1 MKTTST
7 SDEPAREIILADGL
21 NFPEGPAFDQKGRLW
36 FVELKAGII
45 ACYEDGH
52 VRRFEAGGTPN
63 GIAIDHRGV
72 LWFCDAGQCSIRTF
86 DPRSQVFATVCDS
99 VNGQPLNKPN
109 DLAFDSAG
117 NLLFTC
123 PGDSRTEPTGY
134 VCCRK
139 PNGEVFKIREG
150 MFFPNGLALMDAGRA
165 LVVAETYRQRLWRGA
180 WDVQTCTWT
189 NAGPWVENMG
199 GAPGPDGMA
208 VHESGALAVAI
219 YGAGHLRVVGADGQL
234 GPTIEVA
241 GKNPTNVAYDPTKRL
256 GLVVTEAEQGRLIL
270 RFQNDFGQPLF
281 DGRRQYQPLSQPFH
295 ICPRRAGSHLDLNG
309 EWTLSQMPDDQ
320 PPALADAIPVRVPDS
335 VQWSLHEAGRLPHP
349 YEGDNTILYR
359 GLDRRTWRYER
370 RFRITPEQRGQ
381 LAFLCFD
388 GVDYDAVVWLNGQ
401 PLGAH
406 EGMFGGPVV
415 EVSSLLKYDEE
426 NQLVVEVHSGIDAL
440 NEDGKSIWLE
450 TGRLIKPWHWRMS
463 AGHTDRFTV
472 GIWRGVRIEFVASA
486 HLERPFL
493 VTEAIDG
500 CRASLSLNVEA
511 FCDAHSL
518 QSAPEPILGGVQL
531 NYMPS
536 HLNTVVPGE
545 WQLRVVLTSRR
556 DPRRVH
562 TEWVDV
568 RMSPGRNWLRHSF
581 EIEDALLWWP
591 NGLGCQD
598 LYDVEIALLRDGEQ
612 TDSLAFAA
620 GIRTIASERSP
631 GPQSRDRWDDWQFV
645 ANGRPF
651 FAKGVNWAP
660 IDYFLHLPREQY
672 RWMLELARD
681 AGIQLIRV
689 NAYGLIETE
698 EFYDL
703 CDEFGILVWQDFVI
717 ANAGASNFP
726 LDVWKN
732 QILMNLFRLRNR
744 ASLAVYCGGN
754 EFNAYSPQ
762 HSAAIGVLEA
772 AITDFDG
779 TRIFR
784 RVSPDHGSVHEYPDC
799 DATWLQHFYRWFPF
813 LAEIGVHSFPH
824 ADSLRRL
831 IRAEELDHPLVN
843 ICDDDFA
850 DAHPQLTHHFAEY
863 WNYRNSRWPRI
874 LNYAS
879 AFADVSA
886 PNIEDL
892 CEASQMA
899 AAEFYQMFSDAAQA
913 NYPITTGLMPWVFAR
928 PFLQVA
934 MQLVDAS
941 GSPIPSYYALRRSYE
956 PTHAIIQFPHLLWA
970 PGEQMPVTMKAMHS
984 GEAMPVNW
992 SLRVLDA
999 GFAPQWERS
1008 GRAMLS
1014 AGPSVHTFLT
1024 DAFEIPAG
1032 FAESLFCLIG
1042 ELSDDSGALIS
1053 RSVYWPRCLDRM
1065 KEDAFRESYRAKAQ
1079 TALRFENG
1087 PWLKPQVA
1095 ATRTTLRAE
1104 YRQAQDGQNAGMLV
1118 SNTGNV
1124 PAFPVNV
1131 RTASGQILAASDA
1144 YFLLMPGE
1152 SRLLGIRVRG
1162 SAPITGLTVSAW
1174 NAEPVEIPLSYAKTA
1189 SCGSAETM
1197 TTSYAQKEPI

>member
-1 MKTTST
+1 MKT
-7 SDEPAREIILADGL
+7 EPASAKILAEGL

-52 VRRFEAGGTPN
+52 VRRFEAGGAPN
-63 GIAIDHRGV
+63 GIAIDHCGV
-72 LWFCDAGQCSIRTF
+72 LWFCDAGERSIRTF
-86 DPRSQVFATVCDS
+86 DPRSEVFATVCDS
-99 VNGQPLNKPN
+99 VDGQPLNKPN

-139 PNGEVFKIREG
+139 PGGEVFKIREG
-150 MFFPNGLALMDAGRA
+150 MFFPNGLVLMDAGRS

-180 WDVQTCTWT
+180 WDADTCTWSD
-189 NAGPWVENMG
+189 ARPWAENLG

-208 VHESGALAVAI
+208 VHEGGALMAAI
-219 YGAGHLRVVGADGQL
+219 YGGGHVQIIGQNGNLAG
-234 GPTIEVA
+234 TIKVA
-241 GKNPTNVAYDPTKRL
+241 GKNPTNVAFDPSGRL
-256 GLVVTEAEQGRLIL
+256 GLVVTEAEQGRLISL
-270 RFQNDFGQPLF
+270 HRDSGHPLF
-281 DGRRQYQPLSQPFH
+281 DGRRQDPPLSQPFH
-295 ICPRRAGSHLDLNG
+295 IWPRKANSHLDLNG
-309 EWTLSQMPDDQ
+309 EWSLSQLPDDQ
-320 PPALADAIPVRVPDS
+320 PPALAETIPVTVPDS
-335 VQWSLHEAGRLPHP
+335 VQWSLYEAGRLPHP
-349 YEGDNTILYR
+349 YVGDNTHLYR
-359 GLDRRTWRYER
+359 GLDRRNWRYER
-370 RFRITPEQRGQ
+370 RFQVAPDQHGR

-388 GVDYDAVVWLNGQ
+388 GVDYDAVVWLNGR

-415 EVSSLLKYDEE
+415 EVSSLLKSDEE
-426 NQLVVEVHSGIDAL
+426 NELVVEVHSGIDAQ
-440 NEDGKSIWLE
+440 NEGGQSVGFE
-450 TGRLIKPWHWRMS
+450 TGRLIKPWYWRFRT
-463 AGHTDRFTV
+463 GDTDRFTV
-472 GIWRGVRIEFVASA
+472 GIWRGVRIEFVSPA

-493 VTEAIDG
+493 VTEVIDG
-500 CRASLSLNVEA
+500 RRASLALNVEA

-518 QSAPEPILGGVQL
+518 QSAPDPKGLSINPL
-531 NYMPS
+531 NYQPAN
-536 HLNTVVPGE
+536 LNTAAPGK
-545 WQLRVVLTSRR
+545 WQLRIVLTSRG
-556 DPRRVH
+556 DSRRVH
-562 TEWVDV
+562 TELVDV
-568 RMSPGRNWLRHSF
+568 AMSPGRNWLRHSF

-591 NGLGCQD
+591 NGLGSQD

-612 TDSLAFAA
+612 TDSLSFAA
-620 GIRTIASERSP
+620 GIRTITTARSP

-645 ANGRPF
+645 ANGQPF

-717 ANAGASNFP
+717 ANTRSSNFP

-732 QILMNLFRLRNR
+732 QILTNIFRLRNR

-754 EFNAYSPQ
+754 EFNAYSPL
-762 HSAAIGVLEA
+762 HVAAIGVLEA

-779 TRIFR
+779 TRLFR

-824 ADSLRRL
+824 ADSIRRL
-831 IRAEELDHPLVN
+831 VCAEELDHPLVN

-863 WNYRNSRWPRI
+863 WSMMRSSRWPRI

-886 PNIEDL
+886 PTIEDL

-941 GSPIPSYYALRRSYE
+941 GTPIPSYYALRRSYE
-956 PTHAIIQFPHLLWA
+956 STHAIVQFPHLLWA

-999 GFAPQWERS
+999 GFMPQWERS
-1008 GRAMLS
+1008 GRGMLS
-1014 AGPSVHTFLT
+1014 AGPSVQTFLT
-1024 DAFEIPAG
+1024 DSFEIPAG
-1032 FAESLFCLIG
+1032 FAESLFCIIG
-1042 ELSDDSGALIS
+1042 ELRDDSGALIS

-1065 KEDAFRESYRAKAQ
+1065 KEDVFRESYRAKAQ
-1079 TALRFENG
+1079 TALRFDRG
-1087 PWLKPQVA
+1087 PWLKPQVS

-1104 YRQAQDGQNAGMLV
+1104 YRQAQDGQGAELLV
-1118 SNTGNV
+1118 SNTGNA

-1131 RTASGQILAASDA
+1131 RTTSGQIIAASDA

-1152 SRLLGIRVRG
+1152 SRLLGIRVRS
-1162 SAPITGLTVSAW
+1162 SAPITGLTVVAW
-1174 NAEPVEIPLSYAKTA
+1174 NAEPVEIPLSYAKTE

-1197 TTSYAQKEPI
+1197 TTSYEYKTTI